1 MKKIRTIYTIS
12 SLAITAALC
21 LLLWIVLQPK
31 DMTPITVYKTVTPE
45 SQTTAAPQ
53 ASTPSRLS
61 EEQLEQN
68 KAATTEPTVQNTETD
83 PFMDDLQK
91 LFQSPAYEEYRKS
104 QEGVFGMDMNAWWDF
119 MESQGLGSGRTLQN
133 REFQELFPHGGTAAD
148 YEPEMR
154 KKLAELAL
162 ANPTFDTVQ
171 LLSAF
176 WKQEKANYIWNRQYF
191 SGHIGDYDWAD
202 NIRMDPAN
210 VLAELT
216 PTDVENDTATRQP
229 MPLFTTDTP
238 TEQSEDT
245 AGTTE
250 SELNPQTAT
259 KAPETQAVE
268 NIFDDL
274 SDLPNVPTTADMQK
288 TLQER
293 FSPQRFNNAL
303 QILTQYG
310 PTEGLQR
317 LKESDAEIATHIERL
332 IQQNKETNEHER

>member
-1 MKKIRTIYTIS
+1 MKKIRQLYIIGL
-12 SLAITAALC
+12 LAITTALC
-21 LLLWIVLQPK
+21 LLLYIVLQPK
-31 DMTPITVYKTVTPE
+31 DMTPTIVYKTVTPE

-53 ASTPSRLS
+53 AAASSTPS
-61 EEQLEQN
+61 EEQPEQN
-68 KAATTEPTVQNTETD
+68 KALTTEHTAQNTETV
-83 PFMDDLQK
+83 PFMEDLQK

-104 QEGVFGMDMNAWWDF
+104 QEGVFGVDMNAWWDF
-119 MESQGLGSGRTLQN
+119 MESQGRGSGRTLQN
-133 REFQELFPHGGTAAD
+133 REFQKLFPNGGTAAD

-162 ANPTFDTVQ
+162 ANPTYDTVQ

-176 WKQEKANYIWNRQYF
+176 WKQDKANYIWNRQYF

-202 NIRMDPAN
+202 NIRMDPGN

-216 PTDVENDTATRQP
+216 PTDIENDTAPGQP

-238 TEQSEDT
+238 TEQSGDT

-250 SELNPQTAT
+250 SELRPQTAP
-259 KAPETQAVE
+259 KAPETEAAE
-268 NIFDDL
+268 GIFDDR
-274 SDLPNVPTTADMQK
+274 SDLPKVPTAADIQK

-293 FSPQRFNNAL
+293 FSPQRFDNAL

-310 PTEGLQR
+310 PTEGLKR
-317 LKESDAEIATHIERL
+317 LKESDAEIATHFERFL
-332 IQQNKETNEHER
+332 QQNKETNEHER

>member
-1 MKKIRTIYTIS
+1 MKKIRTIYAIG
-12 SLAITAALC
+12 SLAITVALC

-31 DMTPITVYKTVTPE
+31 DMTPAVVYKTVTPE
-45 SQTTAAPQ
+45 PGTIKPSQTPITDPM
-53 ASTPSRLS
+53 SS
-61 EEQLEQN
+61 EEQADMHAEKQ
-68 KAATTEPTVQNTETD
+68 AEATAEQNTETY
-83 PFMDDLQK
+83 PFMDDLKK
-91 LFQSPAYEEYRKS
+91 LFQSPEYKEFAKS
-104 QEGVFGMDMNAWWDF
+104 QEGVFGVDLNAWWDF

-133 REFQELFPHGGTAAD
+133 REFQELFRHGGTAAD

-154 KKLAELAL
+154 KKIAELTL
-162 ANPTFDTVQ
+162 ANPTYNTVQ

-176 WKQEKANYIWNRQYF
+176 WKQDKTNYIWNRQYF

-202 NIRMDPAN
+202 NIRQNAEN

-216 PTDVENDTATRQP
+216 PADAGTNTKTRQP
-229 MPLFTTDTP
+229 IPLFTTDTP

-245 AGTTE
+245 AATIE
-250 SELNPQTAT
+250 SELSPQTAT
-259 KAPETQAVE
+259 KALEIPASED
-268 NIFDDL
+268 IFDDPPN
-274 SDLPNVPTTADMQK
+274 LPNLPTIADFQK

-332 IQQNKETNEHER
+332 IQQNKETN